1 MSRFNNIALSLV
13 FLVGF
18 ELSGLAQSS
27 TITTYAGLGRALPD
41 NSAPAITQAIG
52 FPSSVIPDTAGGFYL
67 ASSDHHRIYRV
78 AGDGTLTVIAGTG
91 IEGFSGD
98 GGPATSA
105 QLNNPRQLAM
115 DEAGNL
121 LIADGGN
128 NRIRKVTPDGAISTV
143 VGTGVRGFSG
153 DGGPAAAAQLGFP
166 AGVAV
171 DLAGSL
177 VIADAGNHRIR
188 IVTPDGVIHTMAGS
202 GDEGFSGDGGPA
214 IAAQLGS
221 PAGIAVDRA
230 GNLFIADPYSSHI
243 RKVNPD
249 GIITTV
255 AGHGTFGF
263 SGDGG
268 PATSAQLG
276 SAGAV
281 VVDGAGN
288 LFIADFNNN
297 RIRKVTAAGV
307 ITTVAGTGRSFPFSG
322 GFSGDGGA
330 ASAAQLNLP
339 LGLAVDGDN
348 LLIADS
354 SNQRVRKVNLGG
366 VITTV
371 AGNGAFTG
379 FSGDFGPATAAELRS
394 PAGVAVDSDGNLFLA
409 DTFNN
414 RIRKVNPA
422 GVITTVAG
430 HGEFSFSGDGGPATA
445 AQLNQPH
452 DVVVDAE
459 GNLFI
464 ADTQNNRI
472 RRVTPAGIISTAAGT
487 TAGFSGDGGPA
498 SAARLNQPY
507 AVAVDGAGNLFIA
520 DTANNLIRKVTADGV
535 ITTVAGVVGPFTG
548 SSF

>member
-41 NSAPAITQAIG
+41 SSAPAITEAIG
-52 FPSSVIPDTAGGFYL
+52 SPSSVIPDAAGGFYL

-105 QLNNPRQLAM
+105 QLNNPNQLAM
-115 DEAGNL
+115 EAGNL
-121 LIADGGN
+121 FIADSGN
-128 NRIRKVTPDGAISTV
+128 SRVRKISQDGVISTV
-143 VGTGVRGFSG
+143 AGTGVTGFSG
-153 DGGPAAAAQLGFP
+153 DGGPASAAQLVYP

-177 VIADAGNHRIR
+177 VIADTGNHRIR
-188 IVTPDGVIHTMAGS
+188 IVTPDGVIHTLAGS

-214 IAAQLGS
+214 AAAQLGS
-221 PAGIAVDRA
+221 PVGVAADGA
-230 GNLFIADPYSSHI
+230 GNLFIADPYSSRI

-255 AGHGTFGF
+255 AGNGTFGF

-268 PATSAQLG
+268 PAAAAPLG
-276 SAGAV
+276 SPVGVA
-281 VVDGAGN
+281 VDGAGN

-307 ITTVAGTGRSFPFSG
+307 ITTVAGTGRAFPFSG
-322 GFSGDGGA
+322 GFSGDGGPA
-330 ASAAQLNLP
+330 TAAQLNLP
-339 LGLAVDGDN
+339 QGIAVDGGN

-354 SNQRVRKVNLGG
+354 FNQRVRKVNLGG

-371 AGNGAFTG
+371 AGDGAFTG
-379 FSGDFGPATAAELRS
+379 LSGDFGPATAAELRS